1 MCQARSFAIEYG
13 AHGARLRE
21 EEEIDH
27 LRAYIA
33 VDRVRCQTKRNC
45 SFAGYHMV
53 KMLSVAETRE
63 GQRRASL
70 LLLLH
75 EWGRGLQSA
84 LPGNA
89 ASTNTLVYLQALHR
103 R

>member
-1 MCQARSFAIEYG
+1 
-13 AHGARLRE
+13 
-21 EEEIDH
+21 
-27 LRAYIA
+27 
-33 VDRVRCQTKRNC
+33 
-45 SFAGYHMV
+45 MV
-53 KMLSVAETRE
+53 KMLSVAKTRE

-89 ASTNTLVYLQALHR
+89 AYPTNTLVYLQALHR